1 MPGSLRRSRTVNQ
14 DSNVNPSTP
23 PSAASQTASVG
34 PPDAPETKPRKL
46 RGWTEL
52 GRAIMAEATRRT
64 TNELITRRCGKL
76 RRAVNDSL
84 GGGAH

>member
-1 MPGSLRRSRTVNQ
+1 MSQ
-14 DSNVNPSTP
+14 DSNVNPSTL
-23 PSAASQTASVG
+23 PSAPAQTADAG
-34 PPDAPETKPRKL
+34 PHASESKPRKL

-76 RRAVNDSL
+76 RRAVNESL
-84 GGGAH
+84 DGGSR